1 MASYQRGPFK
11 HKTQTKHAYG
21 NVSKENIW
29 MHASIA
35 QYVFNTSMHDA
46 MQGFESQLIQ
56 IISEGPVGTRLKY
69 IEATGGGIVLFPPPS
84 FCSAG

>member
-46 MQGFESQLIQ
+46 M
-56 IISEGPVGTRLKY
+56 
-69 IEATGGGIVLFPPPS
+69 
-84 FCSAG
+84 